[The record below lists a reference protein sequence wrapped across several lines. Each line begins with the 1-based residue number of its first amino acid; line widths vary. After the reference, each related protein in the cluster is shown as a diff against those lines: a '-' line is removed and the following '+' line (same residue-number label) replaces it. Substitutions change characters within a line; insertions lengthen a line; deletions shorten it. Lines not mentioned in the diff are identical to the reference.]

1 MRDSIRKIGAR
12 KPQSVSAEI
21 MKKASSR
28 RTVRT
33 SADELRPEYR
43 FDARERA
50 SQVRKNMA
58 LTRDFKETIGARAK
72 RDPRFREAL
81 FTEAINAYLEGDT
94 AEGRA
99 ILRDL
104 VNATVGFEGL
114 AAEIHKPSKS
124 LHRMLAPRGNPSTDN
139 FFSILS
145 ALQKK
150 TRVKLR
156 VTAGA
161 A

>member
-1 MRDSIRKIGAR
+1 
-12 KPQSVSAEI
+12 
-21 MKKASSR
+21 
-28 RTVRT
+28 
-33 SADELRPEYR
+33 
-43 FDARERA
+43 
-50 SQVRKNMA
+50 MA
-58 LTRDFKETIGARAK
+58 LTRAFRKTIGARAR

-81 FTEAINAYLEGDT
+81 FTEAINAYLAGDT
-94 AEGRA
+94 ATGKA

-139 FFSILS
+139 FFSIVS

-150 TRVKLR
+150 TRVRLR
-156 VTAGA
+156 VTAA
-161 A
+161 